1 MSYKHFVIDFLCS
14 DYYKDKSVFED
25 YMHPKV
31 EISWNSSHGFSKF
44 NYDDFFE
51 IVTDMGKSFTKLT
64 AEISHAIAEDTQVA
78 VRFNYDVETL
88 EHPESLPLAH
98 FMSIWE
104 IEDEKIKNIY
114 LMSHAADEDTEN
126 IVSYLDI

>member
-1 MSYKHFVIDFLCS
+1 MSYKQFVIDFLCS

-51 IVTDMGKSFTKLT
+51 IVTGMGKTFTKIT

-114 LMSHAADEDTEN
+114 LMSHAADENTEN